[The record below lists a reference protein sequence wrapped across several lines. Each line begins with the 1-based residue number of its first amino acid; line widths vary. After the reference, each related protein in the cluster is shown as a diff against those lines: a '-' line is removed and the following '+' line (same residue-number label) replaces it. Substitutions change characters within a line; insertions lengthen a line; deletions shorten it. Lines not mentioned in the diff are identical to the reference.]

1 MLKPLH
7 LQTLTAV
14 VRAGSFSQAG
24 RELGYTSSAVAQQV
38 AALER
43 ELGLPLFVREP
54 QRIRPTPAALLL
66 AQRGRHALDLLESLE
81 HEARAVASGQLGRI
95 SIGSALD
102 AGSGLL
108 ADTMSRL
115 KDSGPGLDIEIHD
128 GTGTEVLDRVQ
139 MGSLDLGLVYDYA
152 AAPRELSPEVNS
164 LSLDDAPL
172 RLVTPSQWHGVS
184 RIGELAECDWFVG
197 LDAPEGER
205 ALRALCCT
213 AGFEPRVRV
222 SSENPDLVFG
232 LVAAELG
239 VGIVPTLPWPAP
251 AGVEV
256 GVLSEESATRR
267 TIAVYLR
274 RHGNRQALRS
284 TLRAARQATARPEAE
299 TASRDSGASA
309 VSVKTSCV
317 SRDE

>member
-1 MLKPLH
+1 VLKPLH
-7 LQTLTAV
+7 LQTLAAV

-24 RELGYTSSAVAQQV
+24 RQLGYTSSAVAQQI

-81 HEARAVASGQLGRI
+81 HEARAVASGRLGRI

-108 ADTMSRL
+108 ADTMSYL

-128 GTGTEVLDRVQ
+128 GTSTEVLDRVQ

-152 AAPRELSPEVNS
+152 AAPRKLSPDVQA
-164 LSLDDAPL
+164 LSLDEAPL
-172 RLVTPSQWHGVS
+172 HLVMPSHWNAVS
-184 RIGELAECDWFVG
+184 CLDELAEHDWFVG
-197 LDAPEGER
+197 LDAPDGER
-205 ALRALCCT
+205 ALRALCRT
-213 AGFEPRVRV
+213 AGFQPRVRV
-222 SSENPDLVFG
+222 SSENPELVFG

-239 VGIVPTLPWPAP
+239 VAVVPTLPWRAP
-251 AGVEV
+251 GGVEV
-256 GVLSEESATRR
+256 RALSEEGATRR

-284 TLRAARQATARPEAE
+284 TLRAARQATLRPETE
-299 TASRDSGASA
+299 SA
-309 VSVKTSCV
+309 
-317 SRDE
+317 